1 MTVPARAEPPAS
13 PLEGLPLCDPSEI
26 ERATGFV
33 RTVRSLVTVP
43 LTTLGLLATL
53 AALSVGNLLAATL
66 AGAATLGVVFS
77 LVRDTRLSVALD
89 RLRSGRFEEA
99 EQGMSSLV
107 QPHVSPDRQRGRAE
121 AYLAAIAWAR
131 GDHAVALRWTQAR
144 GSTLERVGAPE
155 DEVFLNEASTVLLL
169 ALCGTL
175 DQAEAALADLG
186 ATPSGE
192 RWARAD
198 AAARLCVA
206 FGHDEIESVRLHLDR
221 WNALVGVGT
230 PLISAWMT
238 WALDRAQRPEA
249 ARHAAACAR
258 ADYEAIARH
267 APRLADWLS
276 RFETA
281 RLHYRR

>member
-1 MTVPARAEPPAS
+1 MTLPARAEPIAS
-13 PLEGLPLCDPSEI
+13 PLEGLPLCDPAEI

-89 RLRSGRFEEA
+89 RLRSGRLAEA
-99 EQGMSSLV
+99 EQGMHSLV

-131 GDHAVALRWTQAR
+131 GHHAVALRWTKAR
-144 GSTLERVGAPE
+144 GATLERVGAAA
-155 DEVFLNEASTVLLL
+155 DEVFLNEASAVLLL
-169 ALCGTL
+169 ALLGKL
-175 DQAEAALADLG
+175 AEAEAGLAQLG
-186 ATPSGE
+186 PTPEGD
-192 RWARAD
+192 RWARAE

-206 FGHDEIESVRLHLDR
+206 FGRDDVEPVRLHLHR
-221 WNALVGVGT
+221 WMPLLGADT
-230 PLISAWMT
+230 PLLAAWMT
-238 WALDRAQRPEA
+238 WALDRVQRPEA
-249 ARHAAACAR
+249 AYQAA
-258 ADYEAIARH
+258 AIARSDAPAVARH
-267 APRLADWLS
+267 VPRLADWLS

-281 RLHYRR
+281 RLHYRS